1 MSDPKRRVQ
10 ISPELLTG
18 LEPQP
23 ERLAVMSRP
32 SKLYIGVPRELTRD
46 ENRVAL
52 VPSSVR
58 TLVGHGHRVVLE
70 TGAGEPAH
78 FSDHDYSEAGAEI
91 ASSAEQVY
99 KAGLILKVSPPSLE
113 ELDHMRPNQILIS
126 PLQLP
131 LLTAEYMIK
140 LKAKRVIALAMEYM
154 QDESGSYPIVRTMS
168 ELAGMSAI
176 LIASE
181 LLSSAS
187 EGKGVLLGGISGVPP
202 AKVVI
207 LGAGV
212 VAESAVRAAL
222 GLGAEVRVFDNNIYK
237 LKRLRNE
244 VGQAIYTSV
253 VNPVY
258 LEEELRLADVA
269 IGAVHSTDGR
279 APILVSEAM
288 VEKMSPGSVIVD
300 ISIDQGGCFATS
312 EVTTIRQPTFVKFDV
327 IHYCVPNLASRVA
340 RSASIAVSN
349 ILTPMLLRAGST
361 GSIEQ
366 VLFSDRG
373 LRHGVYSYK
382 GCLTNAYLS
391 ERFGQKYTDLSL
403 LMTSDM

>member
-10 ISPELLTG
+10 ISPELLAG
-18 LEPQP
+18 LETQP
-23 ERLAVMSRP
+23 ERLMVMSRP
-32 SKLYIGVPRELTRD
+32 DKLTIGIPRELTAD

-52 VPSSVR
+52 VPSSVQ
-58 TLVGHGHRVVLE
+58 TLVAHGHRVVIE
-70 TGAGEPAH
+70 TGAGLPAH
-78 FSDHDYSEAGAEI
+78 FTDHVYSEAGAEI
-91 ASSAEQVY
+91 AASAEQVY
-99 KAGLILKVSPPSLE
+99 RSGLILKVSPPTLA

-181 LLSSAS
+181 LLSSS
-187 EGKGVLLGGISGVPP
+187 REGKGVLLGGISGVPP

-253 VNPVY
+253 INPVY
-258 LEEELRLADVA
+258 LQEELRLADVA
-269 IGAVHSTDGR
+269 IGAIHSTDGR
-279 APILVSEAM
+279 APLLVSEEM
-288 VEKMSPGSVIVD
+288 VEKMAPGSVIVD

-312 EVTTIRQPTFVKFDV
+312 EVTTIRHPTFVKHDV

-361 GSIEQ
+361 GSIEH
-366 VLFSDRG
+366 VLFTDRG
-373 LRHGVYSYK
+373 LRHGVYTYK
-382 GCLTNAYLS
+382 GCLTNVYLS

>member
-18 LEPQP
+18 IETQP

-32 SKLYIGVPRELTRD
+32 DKLYIGVPCESSKD
-46 ENRVAL
+46 ENRLAL

-58 TLVGHGHRVVLE
+58 TLIGYGHRVVIQSC
-70 TGAGEPAH
+70 AGDRAH

-91 ASSAEQVY
+91 AHSAEQVY
-99 KAGLILKVSPPSLE
+99 RANLILKVSPPTLE
-113 ELDHMRPNQILIS
+113 ELDWMRPNQILIS
-126 PLQLP
+126 PLQMP
-131 LLTAEYMIK
+131 LLTSEYMIK

-154 QDESGSYPIVRTMS
+154 QDEAGSYPIVRTMS

-181 LLSSAS
+181 LLSSATN
-187 EGKGVLLGGISGVPP
+187 GKGVLLGGISGVPP

-258 LEEELRLADVA
+258 LAEELKLADVA
-269 IGAVHSTDGR
+269 IGAVHSADGR
-279 APILVSEAM
+279 APMLVSEEM
-288 VEKMSPGSVIVD
+288 VEGMSAGAVIVD

-312 EVTTIRQPTFVKFDV
+312 EVTTLKRPTFTKFDV

-340 RSASIAVSN
+340 RTASIAISN
-349 ILTPMLLRAGST
+349 ILTPMLLRAGTS
-361 GSIEQ
+361 GSIEH

-382 GCLTNAYLS
+382 GCITNAYLS

>member
-10 ISPELLTG
+10 ISPDILTDMKT
-18 LEPQP
+18 QP
-23 ERLAVMSRP
+23 ERLAIMSRP
-32 SKLYIGVPRELTRD
+32 NKLYIGVPREVTLH

-58 TLVGHGHRVVLE
+58 TLVGHGHRILIE
-70 TGAGEPAH
+70 SDAGLRAH

-91 ASSAEQVY
+91 VHSPQQVY
-99 KAGLILKVSPPSLE
+99 AANVIIKVAPPTLDELE
-113 ELDHMRPNQILIS
+113 LMRPNQVLIS

-131 LLTAEYMIK
+131 LLTSEYMLR
-140 LKAKRVIALAMEYM
+140 LKNKRVIALAMEYIR
-154 QDESGSYPIVRTMS
+154 DESGAYPIVRTMS

-187 EGKGVLLGGISGVPP
+187 GNKGVLLGGISGVPP

-212 VAESAVRAAL
+212 VAENAVRAAL
-222 GLGAEVRVFDNNIYK
+222 GLGAEVRVFDDNIYK

-244 VGQAIYTSV
+244 VGQSIYTSV
-253 VNPVY
+253 INPVY
-258 LEEELRLADVA
+258 LEAELKQADVV
-269 IGAVHSTDGR
+269 IGAIHSEKGR
-279 APILVSEAM
+279 TPMVVSEAM
-288 VEKMSPGSVIVD
+288 VEMMSAGSVIIDV
-300 ISIDQGGCFATS
+300 SIDQGGCFETS
-312 EVTTIRQPTFVKFDV
+312 EVTTINKPTFEKYDV
-327 IHYCVPNLASRVA
+327 IHYCVPNLASRVG

-349 ILTPMLLRAGST
+349 ILTPLLLKAGST
-361 GSIEQ
+361 GSIEH
-366 VLFSDRG
+366 VLFSDSG
-373 LRHGVYSYK
+373 LRHGVYTYK

-391 ERFGQKYTDLSL
+391 ERFGQKFTDLSL
-403 LMTSDM
+403 LITSNM

>member
-18 LEPQP
+18 LETQP
-23 ERLAVMSRP
+23 ERLAVMTRRD
-32 SKLYIGVPRELTRD
+32 KLYIGIPREISGD

-58 TLVGHGHRVVLE
+58 TLVDHGHRVVIE
-70 TGAGEPAH
+70 TSAGTRAH
-78 FSDHDYSEAGAEI
+78 FSDHDFSEAGGEI
-91 ASSAEQVY
+91 AGSAEQVY
-99 KAGLILKVSPPSLE
+99 RANLILKVSPPTLD
-113 ELDHMRPNQILIS
+113 ELDMMRPNQILIS
-126 PLQLP
+126 PIQLP

-140 LKAKRVIALAMEYM
+140 LKARRVIALAMEYM
-154 QDESGSYPIVRTMS
+154 QDEAGSYPIVRTMS

-181 LLSSAS
+181 LLNSSIS
-187 EGKGVLLGGISGVPP
+187 GKGVLLGGISGVPP

-237 LKRLRNE
+237 LKRIRNE

-253 VNPVY
+253 INPVY
-258 LEEELRLADVA
+258 LAEELRLADVA
-269 IGAVHSTDGR
+269 IGAVHSSDGR
-279 APILVSEAM
+279 APMLVSEQM
-288 VEKMSPGSVIVD
+288 VERMAPGSVIVD

-312 EVTTIRQPTFVKFDV
+312 EVTSLKRPTFTKHDV

-340 RSASIAVSN
+340 RTASVAISN
-349 ILTPMLLRAGST
+349 ILTPMLLRAGSS
-361 GSIEQ
+361 GSIES

-373 LRHGVYSYK
+373 MRHGVYSYK
-382 GCLTNAYLS
+382 GCLVNAYLS

>member
-18 LEPQP
+18 IETQP

-32 SKLYIGVPRELTRD
+32 DKLYIGVPCELSKD
-46 ENRVAL
+46 ENRLAL

-58 TLVGHGHRVVLE
+58 TLIAYGHRVVIE
-70 TGAGEPAH
+70 SCAGQRAH
-78 FSDHDYSEAGAEI
+78 FTDHDYSEAGAEI
-91 ASSAEQVY
+91 AHSPEQVY
-99 KAGLILKVSPPSLE
+99 RANLILKVSPPTLE
-113 ELDHMRPNQILIS
+113 ELDLMRPNQILIS
-126 PLQLP
+126 PLQMP

-154 QDESGSYPIVRTMS
+154 QDEAGSYPIVRTMS

-181 LLSSAS
+181 LLSSATN
-187 EGKGVLLGGISGVPP
+187 GKGVLLGGISGVPP

-253 VNPVY
+253 INPVY
-258 LEEELRLADVA
+258 LAEELKLADVA
-269 IGAVHSTDGR
+269 IGAVHSADGR
-279 APILVSEAM
+279 APMLVSEEM
-288 VEKMSPGSVIVD
+288 VEHMSPGSVIVD

-312 EVTTIRQPTFVKFDV
+312 EVTTLKRPTFTKFDV

-340 RSASIAVSN
+340 RTASVAVSN
-349 ILTPMLLRAGST
+349 ILTPMLLRAGSS
-361 GSIEQ
+361 GSIEH

>member
-18 LEPQP
+18 LETQP

-32 SKLYIGVPRELTRD
+32 DKLYIGIPCELTDD
-46 ENRVAL
+46 ENRLAL

-58 TLVGHGHRVVLE
+58 TLVAHGHRVVIE
-70 TGAGEPAH
+70 TCAGNRAH
-78 FSDHDYSEAGAEI
+78 FTDHDYSEAGAEI
-91 ASSAEQVY
+91 AGSPEQVY
-99 KAGLILKVSPPSLE
+99 RANLILKVSPPTLE
-113 ELDHMRPNQILIS
+113 ELDLMRPNQILIS
-126 PLQLP
+126 PLQMP
-131 LLTAEYMIK
+131 LLTVEYMIK

-154 QDESGSYPIVRTMS
+154 QDEAGSYPIVRTMS

-181 LLSSAS
+181 LLSSATN
-187 EGKGVLLGGISGVPP
+187 GKGVLLGGISGVPP

-253 VNPVY
+253 INPVY
-258 LEEELRLADVA
+258 LAEELKLADVA
-269 IGAVHSTDGR
+269 IGAIHSADGR
-279 APILVSEAM
+279 APMLVSEEM
-288 VEKMSPGSVIVD
+288 VEQMSPGAVIVD

-312 EVTTIRQPTFVKFDV
+312 EVTTLKRPTFTKFDV

-340 RSASIAVSN
+340 RTASVAVSN
-349 ILTPMLLRAGST
+349 ILTPMLLRAGTS
-361 GSIEQ
+361 GSIEH

-382 GCLTNAYLS
+382 GCITNAYLS